1 MPGGPRALITR
12 SAAPPA
18 PLPPC
23 EVGPD
28 TGHTRVRAWGCICGC
43 GDADEVAVGGEWAG
57 RGQLCVQGEACVW
70 PGTCVCVRVSAM
82 EEWVREG
89 GVCTRVC
96 VCACRGAHACAR
108 PWELA
113 GVRVQWMEAREHGH
127 TCAQA
132 WRSVCG
138 SVWEPWG
145 SKGVGGHG
153 DPCACASGG
162 KRVRGRRRGQM
173 CVQDGEN
180 TCVQACVGRRWKYV
194 QSVPVHM
201 CGSTHMCAD
210 TRVSMY
216 MAVPVH
222 AVCPCICESTRSTRD
237 ACVSMLQHRTCFT
250 AHTGVLAHVTA

>member
-1 MPGGPRALITR
+1 MGCSHGCVWVHA
-12 SAAPPA
+12 
-18 PLPPC
+18 
-23 EVGPD
+23 EV
-28 TGHTRVRAWGCICGC
+28 HTRVQGHGSSQVYACNGWKLVSTDIR
-43 GDADEVAVGGEWAG
+43 VRRHGG
-57 RGQLCVQGEACVW
+57 ACV
-70 PGTCVCVRVSAM
+70 
-82 EEWVREG
+82 
-89 GVCTRVC
+89 
-96 VCACRGAHACAR
+96 GA
-108 PWELA
+108 
-113 GVRVQWMEAREHGH
+113 
-127 TCAQA
+127 
-132 WRSVCG
+132 CG
-138 SVWEPWG
+138 SMGEPWG

-153 DPCACASGG
+153 DPCACTSGG

-180 TCVQACVGRRWKYV
+180 TCVQACVGRQWKHV

-222 AVCPCICESTRSTRD
+222 AVCLCVCESTRSTRD